1 MNRTSPMRTF
11 NAARFPSTSRR
22 PGSVCCILAAAVLV
36 GGWVTTTAPAADPT
50 SFADVVAEVQP
61 KMAKIYGAGG
71 LRGLQ
76 AYQSGFLIS
85 PDGHVLTSW
94 SYVLDTDLI
103 TVTLA
108 DGRRL
113 QGQLLGADPRI
124 EIAVLKVPVEED
136 VPYFSLDLAEDLEIG
151 DRVLAF
157 SNLFGVAMGDEPAS
171 VQHGNVAM
179 KTQLAARRGAFETP
193 YDGPVYVLDAMT
205 NNPGAAGGA
214 LTNLRGELTGI
225 LGKEL
230 RSTLNNTWLNY
241 AVPIDQITDSVEAIL
256 AGRTLPRSVDDQTPK
271 PAQPWTLGLLGVRLI
286 PNVLPNTPPF
296 VDAVVSGSPAADVG
310 MQPDDLILFI
320 NGRVAPSRQNLLDEL
335 SFIDR
340 IDPLHL
346 TIQRGIQLL
355 EITVQQAP

>member
-1 MNRTSPMRTF
+1 MNLAFPMRTF
-11 NAARFPSTSRR
+11 TRGRNPTTVRR
-22 PGSVCCILAAAVLV
+22 LRSLCCILSAALLA
-36 GGWVTTTAPAADPT
+36 GGWTATAAPAADPT
-50 SFADVVAEVQP
+50 SFADVVADVQP
-61 KMAKIYGAGG
+61 KMVKIFGAGG

-85 PDGHVLTSW
+85 PDGHVLTAW

-113 QGQLLGADPRI
+113 QGQLVGADPRI
-124 EIAVLKVPVEED
+124 EIAVLKVPVQE
-136 VPYFSLDLAEDLEIG
+136 VPYFSLDLAKELEIG

-171 VQHGNVAM
+171 VQHGNVSM
-179 KTQLAARRGAFETP
+179 KTQLAARRGVFETP
-193 YDGPVYVLDAMT
+193 YEGPVYVLDAMT

-214 LTNLRGELTGI
+214 LTNLRGELAGI

-230 RSTLNNTWLNY
+230 RSSLNNTWLNY
-241 AVPIDQITDSVEAIL
+241 AVPIDQLTDSVEAIL

-271 PAQPWTLGLLGVRLI
+271 PAQAWTLGLLGVRLV

-296 VDAVVSGSPAADVG
+296 VDVVVSDSPAAGMG
-310 MQPDDLILFI
+310 MQPDDLILFV
-320 NGRVAPSRQNLLDEL
+320 NGRVASSRQNLLDEL

-340 IDPLHL
+340 IDPLNL
-346 TIQRGIQLL
+346 TIQRGIELL
-355 EITVQQAP
+355 EITVRQNP

>member
-1 MNRTSPMRTF
+1 MNLSFPMPTTPANRSRWS
-11 NAARFPSTSRR
+11 AAIGRSTRC
-22 PGSVCCILAAAVLV
+22 VLAAVVLV
-36 GGWVTTTAPAADPT
+36 GGWLTVAAPAADPT
-50 SFADVVAEVQP
+50 SFADVVDDVQP
-61 KMAKIYGAGG
+61 KMVKIFGAGG

-85 PDGHVLTSW
+85 PEGHVLTAW

-108 DGRRL
+108 DGRRM
-113 QGQLLGADPRI
+113 QGQLVGADPRI
-124 EIAVLKVPVEED
+124 EIAVLKVPVED
-136 VPYFSLDLAEDLEIG
+136 VPYFSLDLAKDLDIG

-214 LTNLRGELTGI
+214 LTNLRGELAGI

-230 RSTLNNTWLNY
+230 RSSLNNTWLNY
-241 AVPIDQITDSVEAIL
+241 AVPVDQLTDSVEAIL

-271 PAQPWTLGLLGVRLI
+271 PAQPWTLALLGIRLV

-296 VDAVVSGSPAADVG
+296 VDVVVRGSPAARVG
-310 MQPDDLILFI
+310 VQPDDLILFVD
-320 NGRVAPSRQNLLDEL
+320 GRVASSSQNLLDEL
-335 SFIDR
+335 TFIDR
-340 IDPLHL
+340 IDPLNL
-346 TIQRGIQLL
+346 TIQRGIELL
-355 EITVQQAP
+355 EITVTQGP